1 MCGPWTMVALCAG
14 ALNVLLTTAL
24 FLSWRTFQNRMITFN
39 APWAR
44 AICVVATEFVSKWI
58 NSNVRVNR
66 VRHWCRAIVS
76 SMDLQQIGHH
86 NEHTLHT
93 QLTHRT
99 MSPSTRRGRIQCVI
113 HFRYSIARRDRQSKH
128 NRQIITLKEARVVTR
143 VRHCAKNKA
152 RPRNQR
158 TLTTGVT
165 TVYGMGERKV
175 KNKSVNSAP
184 KHQRMVDSSEYR
196 MTASESEVQ
205 VIVWQRLH
213 QSSTF
218 YFGQN

>member
-152 RPRNQR
+152 RKINRSIVRRNINVWWILVNIGWR
-158 TLTTGVT
+158 HPNPKYKSLFGN
-165 TVYGMGERKV
+165 GCIKV
-175 KNKSVNSAP
+175 LFISDK
-184 KHQRMVDSSEYR
+184 
-196 MTASESEVQ
+196 T
-205 VIVWQRLH
+205 
-213 QSSTF
+213 ST
-218 YFGQN
+218 NCEIINT